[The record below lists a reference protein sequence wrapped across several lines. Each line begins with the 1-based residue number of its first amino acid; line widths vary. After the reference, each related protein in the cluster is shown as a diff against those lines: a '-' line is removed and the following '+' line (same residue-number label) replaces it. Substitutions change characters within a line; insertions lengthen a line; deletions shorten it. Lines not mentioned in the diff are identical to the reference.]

1 MLDIGLVWSIWT
13 KMIERELFS
22 IYGKQSPLV
31 GIFSEPIGKSVVSS
45 FTFVNRKL
53 VRPVYKKFTEFWARI
68 LHNNAME
75 IIQGQEVG
83 VCLRI
88 PKSGSMAAI
97 EMSLILH
104 FSKETIR
111 NSKTTY
117 PKHKFPP
124 KVANLSPVQAVI
136 HQSYIPNKMRRNQ

>member
-22 IYGKQSPLV
+22 IYGKQSLLV
-31 GIFSEPIGKSVVSS
+31 GIFSEPIGKSVVYL
-45 FTFVNRKL
+45 FIFVSKKL
-53 VRPVYKKFTEFWARI
+53 VRPVYKKFTEFWTRSF
-68 LHNNAME
+68 HNNAME

-83 VCLRI
+83 ACLRI

-97 EMSLILH
+97 EMSLIPY

-124 KVANLSPVQAVI
+124 KVATLNPVQAAI
-136 HQSYIPNKMRRNQ
+136 HQSYIPNKLRLNQ